1 LIALV
6 GGVDGIV
13 QTQANADAL
22 YFARIV
28 GLPLDGECAAQVHA
42 TALKAYRWQY
52 IVSGVTEPRFQ
63 KVLGELIDAA
73 QMQRIQE
80 ALARIQPLAAA
91 SLARSTCRR
100 SWLSA
105 GQCSFRS

>member
-73 QMQRIQE
+73 QMQRIQQ
-80 ALARIQPLAAA
+80 ALAPLMSAMPRTAPHAAA
-91 SLARSTCRR
+91 VHEEPVI
-100 SWLSA
+100 
-105 GQCSFRS
+105 